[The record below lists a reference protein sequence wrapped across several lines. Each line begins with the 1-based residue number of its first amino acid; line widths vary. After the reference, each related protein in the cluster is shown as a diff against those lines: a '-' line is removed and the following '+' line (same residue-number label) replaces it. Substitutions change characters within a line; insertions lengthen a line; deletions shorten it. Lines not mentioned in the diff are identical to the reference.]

1 MQKLETKRKRIP
13 GTRELLTQIKQI
25 SEDIGSLETEI
36 KACHDKINAIIAQE
50 KSNSPKAKI
59 LSELKEA
66 KDVVEKIRAERKN
79 YQYLIKD
86 AVGKIESLKGATSWV
101 QGGYD
106 SIDKINR
113 KLEDLELKL
122 ISTSISA
129 KEESEIAASMASL
142 KTQKSKLSEMENNS
156 KTIEALEV
164 SIKEFKKKLSEL
176 GNELGKKLVVIDSL
190 KADLDKLAESS
201 KVKSPE
207 IIKLKNRIASLEA
220 QKSELSKVRNAKREE
235 IHVMEEEYSKFEV
248 ELMVQKS
255 LEEQKDGIR
264 KTINA
269 LKVEKESLLNEQSA
283 YDPKMYDSLIY
294 SINKVKKSGVFSL
307 DIDLVTH
314 LMKNEIPIPNSIES
328 LDKTIELL
336 NKKKAESQQSFDEK
350 RGKISAFVADIDSKI
365 GAEVEKLNALPAT
378 NFEVLRK
385 GGFKPASKSKT

>member
-13 GTRELLTQIKQI
+13 GTRELLTQVKQI
-25 SEDIGSLETEI
+25 SEDMGSLETEI
-36 KACHDKINAIIAQE
+36 RACQDKINAIIAQE
-50 KSNSPKAKI
+50 RSNSPKAKI
-59 LSELKEA
+59 LSELKET
-66 KDVVEKIRAERKN
+66 KDAVETIRAERRN
-79 YQYLIKD
+79 YQHLAND
-86 AVGKIESLKGATSWV
+86 AISKVESLRGSAAQV

-129 KEESEIAASMASL
+129 KEESEIAASMANL
-142 KTQKSKLSEMENNS
+142 KTQKSKLSEMESNN
-156 KTIEALEV
+156 KTIETLEA
-164 SIKEFKKKLSEL
+164 SIREFKKKLGEL
-176 GNELGKKLVVIDSL
+176 SKELGKKLAVVDSL
-190 KADLDKLAESS
+190 KAELGKLSESS

-207 IIKLKNRIASLEA
+207 IVKLESRIASLRT
-220 QKSELSKVRNAKREE
+220 QKAELSKVRSAKREE

-255 LEEQKDGIR
+255 LEEQKEGIR
-264 KTINA
+264 KIINA
-269 LKVEKESLLNEQSA
+269 LKVERESLLNEQSA
-283 YDPKMYDSLIY
+283 YDPKIYDSLIY

-336 NKKKAESQQSFDEK
+336 NKRKMESQQSFDEK
-350 RGKISAFVADIDSKI
+350 RGKISTAVADIDNKI
-365 GAEVEKLNALPAT
+365 EAEIGKLNALPST

-385 GGFKPASKSKT
+385 GGFKPISKSKA